1 MSINFITYS
10 VILNNCSISDQ
21 FLVSLVLLQNNLP
34 DLKIGFSKAMSY
46 GWIKVTKQGK
56 DSLVTRKVESIT
68 DVVQQ
73 HLRDILTDNSSQVD
87 DEHKQVYC
95 KRKLLQEL

>member
-1 MSINFITYS
+1 
-10 VILNNCSISDQ
+10 
-21 FLVSLVLLQNNLP
+21 LQNGLP
-34 DLKIGFSKAMSY
+34 DLKIGFSKAMSF

-56 DSLVTRKVESIT
+56 DFLVTRKVESIT

-73 HLRDILTDNSSQVD
+73 HLSCILTGSSSQVD
-87 DEHKQVYC
+87 EEHKQEYC

>member
-1 MSINFITYS
+1 
-10 VILNNCSISDQ
+10 
-21 FLVSLVLLQNNLP
+21 LQNGLP
-34 DLKIGFSKAMSY
+34 DLKIGFSKAMSC

-73 HLRDILTDNSSQVD
+73 HLSHILTGSSSQVD
-87 DEHKQVYC
+87 EGHKQEYC